1 LNDDLGHMM
10 AALAL
15 ASRGLGRVAPNP
27 AVGCVLVRDG
37 ILVGRGW
44 TQPGGRPHAETEALR
59 RAGSAA
65 AGATAYVT
73 LEPCAHHGSTPPCAD
88 ALIAAGVSRI
98 VVAIEDSD
106 PRVAGRGLDRLRA
119 AGIRVEVGPCAEE
132 ARQLNAGFLK
142 RVEHGVPLVTLKL
155 ATTLDGK
162 IATHTGESQWITG
175 PAARGLGHMLRRQHD
190 AVMVGSGTVLADDP
204 ALTVRL
210 PGLADP
216 PPLRIVVDG
225 RLRTPLTAQLVRTA
239 KQVPTV
245 IVTHAGVDPPRA
257 RAFRACGVDLV
268 EAPRDADGN
277 IDLRAALTVLAKRGL
292 TRILVEGGATLA
304 AGLLRARLVDRLAW
318 FRSPGLIGGD
328 GMDAV
333 KPFGT
338 DRLVQQALG
347 TRLSVMR
354 LGQDLLET
362 FALNA

>member
-1 LNDDLGHMM
+1 MDDVGHMKS
-10 AALAL
+10 ALAL
-15 ASRGLGRVAPNP
+15 AMRGLGRVAPNP

-37 ILVGRGW
+37 IVVGRGW

-59 RAGSAA
+59 RAGDAA
-65 AGATAYVT
+65 AGAVAYVT

-88 ALIAAGVSRI
+88 ALIAAGVSRV
-98 VVAIEDSD
+98 VVAIEDPD

-119 AGIRVEVGPCAEE
+119 AGIAVDVGCCAEE

-142 RVEHGVPLVTLKL
+142 RVEHSLPLVTLKL

-175 PAARGLGHMLRRQHD
+175 EAARGLGHMLRRQHD

-204 ALTVRL
+204 ELTVRL

-225 RLRTPLTAQLVRTA
+225 RLRTPLTAKLVMAANR
-239 KQVPTV
+239 VPTL
-245 IVTHAGVDPPRA
+245 IVTRAGIDPLRA
-257 RAFRACGVDLV
+257 QAFRDCGVALV
-268 EAPRDADGN
+268 ETPPDRDGN
-277 IDLRAALTVLAKRGL
+277 IDLTAALTALAQRGL

-304 AGLLRARLVDRLAW
+304 AALLRRRLVDRLAW

-328 GMDAV
+328 GLVAV
-333 KPFGT
+333 KPFGV
-338 DRLVQQALG
+338 DRLADQALG
-347 TRLSVMR
+347 TRLSVMS

>member
-1 LNDDLGHMM
+1 MDDHGHMRS
-10 AALAL
+10 ALAL

-27 AVGCVLVRDG
+27 AVGCILVRDG
-37 ILVGRGW
+37 IVVGRGW

-59 RAGSAA
+59 RASAAA

-88 ALIAAGVSRI
+88 ALIAAGVSRV
-98 VVAIEDSD
+98 VVAIEDPD
-106 PRVAGRGLDRLRA
+106 PRVAGRGLARLSA
-119 AGIRVEVGPCAEE
+119 AGIQVEVGVGAEQ
-132 ARQLNAGFLK
+132 ARHLNAGFLK
-142 RVEHGVPLVTLKL
+142 RIERGLPLVTLKL

-162 IATHTGESQWITG
+162 IATHTGESRWITG

-204 ALTVRL
+204 ELTVRL
-210 PGLADP
+210 PGLGDP

-225 RLRTPLTAQLVRTA
+225 RLRTPLTAKLVIAAARI
-239 KQVPTV
+239 PTV
-245 IVTHAGVDPPRA
+245 IVTHAGGDPLRA
-257 RAFRACGVDLV
+257 QAFRDCGVDLI
-268 EAPRDADGN
+268 EAPRDRDGN
-277 IDLRAALTVLAKRGL
+277 VDLQVALAALARRGL

-304 AGLLRARLVDRLAW
+304 ASLLRAKLVDRLAW

-338 DRLVQQALG
+338 DRLAEQALG